1 MVLIAYTTQWSHVT
15 RSQLDKTSLQH
26 ICYIL
31 YTSNSDLFFSSLLY
45 WLKLLL
51 DNYIASYMGHNLLQC
66 SCMFYSKLW
75 TFQNRGFFFYIRLWD
90 TGIVGRM
97 LRTDLIHIF
106 GDRQYATNHIG
117 KSQIWCR
124 VAYCWENIWN
134 LMNKCHHPIVI
145 QDIITLIKYLFVG

>member
-1 MVLIAYTTQWSHVT
+1 
-15 RSQLDKTSLQH
+15 
-26 ICYIL
+26 
-31 YTSNSDLFFSSLLY
+31 LLTPHNGPMSPGHS
-45 WLKLLL
+45 WIKLLCNMYVISSTPVIQIFSFL
-51 DNYIASYMGHNLLQC
+51 LFYIGWNYFWTTTLHHTWHITC
-66 SCMFYSKLW
+66 SSVHACSILNYEPSKIVD
-75 TFQNRGFFFYIRLWD
+75 FFYIRLWD